1 MPVQFVVAFMRANGY
16 TTCMDEKKEEKE
28 TGRLEGFSDGVIAVA
43 ITLLVLNL
51 QPPSKLL
58 PDGDLLAWFAHQIPS
73 YLAFVTS
80 FATIGV
86 MWMNHHRMFSHI
98 KRVDS
103 TLMALNLLLLL
114 IIVFVPFPT
123 ALVAQYLTMPDHRVG
138 ALVFNG
144 TYFLLAICFNLLMRY
159 ATHENRLLGKD
170 ADQNEI
176 TTMLR
181 QFRYGPL
188 AYLLTFV
195 LTWVNVPV
203 SLALNLLLALYWA
216 LPIGK
221 RPTYLRVPF
230 ISRTPPLASRTG
242 TTDAVEEE

>member
-1 MPVQFVVAFMRANGY
+1 
-16 TTCMDEKKEEKE
+16 
-28 TGRLEGFSDGVIAVA
+28 VIAVA

-58 PDGDLLAWFAHQIPS
+58 SDGEIGSWFAHQIPT

-86 MWMNHHRMFSHI
+86 MWINHHRMFTYI

-114 IIVFVPFPT
+114 MIVFVPFPT
-123 ALVAQYLTMPDHRVG
+123 ALVAQYFLTAGHPLG
-138 ALVFNG
+138 ELVSTLIFNG
-144 TYFLLAICFNLLMRY
+144 TYVMLAISFNMLLRY
-159 ATHENRLLGKD
+159 ATRQNRLLGKD
-170 ADQNEI
+170 VDQKEVE
-176 TTMLR
+176 TMLR
-181 QFRYGPL
+181 QFRFGPL
-188 AYLLTFV
+188 VYLITFV

-203 SLALNLLLALYWA
+203 SLAMNLLLALYWA
-216 LPIGK
+216 LPITK

-230 ISRTPPLASRTG
+230 ISKTPTLASRTG
-242 TTDAVEEE
+242 TTDTLEDE

>member
-1 MPVQFVVAFMRANGY
+1 ME
-16 TTCMDEKKEEKE
+16 EKKDEKE

-58 PDGDLLAWFAHQIPS
+58 SDGDLLAWFAHQVPN

-80 FATIGV
+80 FVTIGV
-86 MWMNHHRMFSHI
+86 MWINHHRMFTYI
-98 KRVDS
+98 KRIDS

-114 IIVFVPFPT
+114 MIVFVPFPT
-123 ALVAQYLTMPDHRVG
+123 ALVAQYLTMPSHIVG

-144 TYFLLAICFNLLMRY
+144 TYFLLAICFNVLLRY

-170 ADQNEI
+170 VNQNEI
-176 TTMLR
+176 ETLLR
-181 QFRYGPL
+181 QFRFGPL
-188 AYLLTFV
+188 VYLITFV
-195 LTWVNVPV
+195 LTWVNVPA

-216 LPIGK
+216 LPITK

-230 ISRTPPLASRTG
+230 ISRTPTVAGRTG
-242 TTDAVEEE
+242 TNDSIEGE